1 MTRIIVAHA
10 VVSCPILPEYR
21 NIGVG
26 NQKTYV
32 MIRVSF
38 FYPNTPESSF
48 DLDYFLNQ
56 HLPKVE
62 AALKPEGLTRMEI
75 DRGIGTPNP
84 ETPLQYAVIEHLLF
98 NNFEE
103 MQCALG
109 THSPELMADMPNF
122 TNVKP
127 VVQIN
132 SVVLN

>member
-1 MTRIIVAHA
+1 MSEFSRA
-10 VVSCPILPEYR
+10 SNER
-21 NIGVG
+21 
-26 NQKTYV
+26 V

-38 FYPNTPESSF
+38 FYPNTPESF
-48 DLDYFLNQ
+48 FNLDYFLNQ
-56 HLPKVE
+56 HLPKVQKV
-62 AALKPEGLTRMEI
+62 LQPEGLAGVEV
-75 DRGIGTPNP
+75 DRGIGTSNP
-84 ETPLQYAVIEHLLF
+84 EIPLQYSVIEHLLF

-109 THSPELMADMPNF
+109 MHSPGLMADVPNF